1 MWIFQSAKR
10 LVLSFVCVVIL
21 VGALFWLY
29 LNIQA
34 SMQVSASEAQIQLSD
49 SLPTKIQVGN
59 YLETQ
64 SVGTLDTQLKIDQK
78 INLPLTGKY
87 LANLEFGVEVPV
99 SVSVDYQTEVLIDE
113 NMPLETTTDLI
124 YQNKLLPKF
133 PLALDIPIKLAV
145 PFHLKQDYQIPIKI
159 MFNGLVYFEFD
170 EQVRLHVLHQIA
182 HQLNLNDPM
191 TMRKI
196 ASFNATMYNTERS
209 TTANLEMNMTLPVKN
224 IHP

>member
-10 LVLSFVCVVIL
+10 LVLSFMCVVIL

-34 SMQVSASEAQIQLSD
+34 SMQVSANEAQIQLSD

-78 INLPLTGKY
+78 IHLPLHGKY
-87 LANLEFGVEVPV
+87 LANLEFEVEVPV
-99 SVSVDYQTEVLIDE
+99 SVSVDYQTEVLIDQ
-113 NMPLETTTDLI
+113 NMPLETNTDLI

-133 PLALDIPIKLAV
+133 PLTLDIPIKLAV

-159 MFNGLVYFEFD
+159 MFNGLVYFEFN
-170 EQVRLHVLHQIA
+170 EQVRLYVLHQFA
-182 HQLNLNDPM
+182 PQLNLNDPM

>member
-10 LVLSFVCVVIL
+10 LVLSFVCAVIL

-87 LANLEFGVEVPV
+87 LANLEFEVEVPV
-99 SVSVDYQTEVLIDE
+99 SVSVDYQTEVLIE
-113 NMPLETTTDLI
+113 QNMPLETTTDLI
-124 YQNKLLPKF
+124 YQNKLLPQF
-133 PLALDIPIKLAV
+133 PLTLNIPIKLAV
-145 PFHLKQDYQIPIKI
+145 PFHLKQDYQVPIKI

-170 EQVRLHVLHQIA
+170 EQVRLHVLHQFA
-182 HQLNLNDPM
+182 PQLNLNDLM
-191 TMRKI
+191 TMRKL

>member
-10 LVLSFVCVVIL
+10 LVLSLVCVVIL

-49 SLPTKIQVGN
+49 SLPTKIQVSN

-78 INLPLTGKY
+78 INLPLIGKY
-87 LANLEFGVEVPV
+87 LANLEFEVEVPV

-170 EQVRLHVLHQIA
+170 EQVRLHVLHQLA
-182 HQLNLNDPM
+182 PQLNLNDPM

>member
-87 LANLEFGVEVPV
+87 LANLEFEVEVPV

-159 MFNGLVYFEFD
+159 MFNGLVYFEFN
-170 EQVRLHVLHQIA
+170 EQVRLYVLHQFA
-182 HQLNLNDPM
+182 PQLNLNDPM

>member
-10 LVLSFVCVVIL
+10 LVLSLVCVVIL

-34 SMQVSASEAQIQLSD
+34 SMQVSASKAQIQLSD
-49 SLPTKIQVGN
+49 SLPTKIQVSN

-78 INLPLTGKY
+78 INLPLIGKY
-87 LANLEFGVEVPV
+87 LANLEFEVEVPV

-170 EQVRLHVLHQIA
+170 EQVRLHVLQQFA
-182 HQLNLNDPM
+182 PQLNLNDPM

>member
-1 MWIFQSAKR
+1 MWIFQSVKR

-21 VGALFWLY
+21 VGALFLLY

-59 YLETQ
+59 YLEAQ

-87 LANLEFGVEVPV
+87 LANLEFEVEVPV

-133 PLALDIPIKLAV
+133 PLTLDIPIELAV
-145 PFHLKQDYQIPIKI
+145 PFHLKQDYQLPIKI
-159 MFNGLVYFEFD
+159 MFNGLAYFEFD
-170 EQVRLHVLHQIA
+170 GQVRLHVLYQFA
-182 HQLNLNDPM
+182 PQLNLNDPM

-196 ASFNATMYNTERS
+196 ASFNATMYNTERT
-209 TTANLEMNMTLPVKN
+209 TTANLKMNMTLPVKN

>member
-133 PLALDIPIKLAV
+133 PLTLDIPIKLAV

-159 MFNGLVYFEFD
+159 MFNGLVYFEFN
-170 EQVRLHVLHQIA
+170 EQVRLYVLHQFA
-182 HQLNLNDPM
+182 PQLNLNDPM

>member
-49 SLPTKIQVGN
+49 SLPTKIQVSN

-170 EQVRLHVLHQIA
+170 EQVRLR
-182 HQLNLNDPM
+182 
-191 TMRKI
+191 TWR
-196 ASFNATMYNTERS
+196 
-209 TTANLEMNMTLPVKN
+209 
-224 IHP
+224 

>member
-10 LVLSFVCVVIL
+10 LVLSLVCVVIL

-34 SMQVSASEAQIQLSD
+34 SMQVSASKAQIQLSD
-49 SLPTKIQVGN
+49 SLPTKIQVSN

-78 INLPLTGKY
+78 INLPLIGKY
-87 LANLEFGVEVPV
+87 LANLEFEVEVPV

-170 EQVRLHVLHQIA
+170 EQVRLHVLHQFA
-182 HQLNLNDPM
+182 PQLNLKDPM

-209 TTANLEMNMTLPVKN
+209 TTANLEMNMTLPVKD

>member
-21 VGALFWLY
+21 VGVLFWLY

-87 LANLEFGVEVPV
+87 LANLEFEVEVPV
-99 SVSVDYQTEVLIDE
+99 SVSVDYQTEVLIDQ

-133 PLALDIPIKLAV
+133 PLTLDIPIKLAV

-170 EQVRLHVLHQIA
+170 EQVRLPVMHQFA
-182 HQLNLNDPM
+182 PQLNLNDPM

>member
-124 YQNKLLPKF
+124 YQNKLLPKL

-145 PFHLKQDYQIPIKI
+145 PFHLKQDYQVPIKI
-159 MFNGLVYFEFD
+159 MFNGLVYFEFN
-170 EQVRLHVLHQIA
+170 EQVRLYVLHQFA
-182 HQLNLNDPM
+182 PQLNLNDPM

>member
-1 MWIFQSAKR
+1 MRIFQSVKQ
-10 LVLSFVCVVIL
+10 LVLSFVCIVIL
-21 VGALFWLY
+21 VAVLFWLY

-34 SMQVSASEAQIQLSD
+34 NMQVSASEAQIQLSD

-87 LANLEFGVEVPV
+87 LANLEFEVEVPV

-133 PLALDIPIKLAV
+133 PLTLDIPIKLAV

-159 MFNGLVYFEFD
+159 MFNGLVYFEFN
-170 EQVRLHVLHQIA
+170 EQVRLYVLHQFA
-182 HQLNLNDPM
+182 PQLNLNDPM

>member
-87 LANLEFGVEVPV
+87 LANLEFEVEVPV
-99 SVSVDYQTEVLIDE
+99 SVSVDYQTEVLIDQ
-113 NMPLETTTDLI
+113 NMPLETNTDLI

-133 PLALDIPIKLAV
+133 PLTLDIPIKLAV

-159 MFNGLVYFEFD
+159 MFNGLVYFEFN
-170 EQVRLHVLHQIA
+170 EQVRLYVLHQFA
-182 HQLNLNDPM
+182 PQLNLNDPM

>member
-34 SMQVSASEAQIQLSD
+34 SMQVSANEAQIQLSD

-78 INLPLTGKY
+78 INLPLHGKY
-87 LANLEFGVEVPV
+87 LANLEFEVEVPV
-99 SVSVDYQTEVLIDE
+99 SVSVDYQTEVLIDQ
-113 NMPLETTTDLI
+113 NMPLETNTDLI
-124 YQNKLLPKF
+124 YQNKLLPRF
-133 PLALDIPIKLAV
+133 PLTLDIPIKLAV

-159 MFNGLVYFEFD
+159 MFNGLVYFEFN
-170 EQVRLHVLHQIA
+170 EQVRLYVLHQFA
-182 HQLNLNDPM
+182 PQLNLNDPM

-209 TTANLEMNMTLPVKN
+209 TTANLEMNMTLPVRN

>member
-10 LVLSFVCVVIL
+10 LILSFVCIVIL
-21 VGALFWLY
+21 VAVLFWLY

-34 SMQVSASEAQIQLSD
+34 NMQVSASEAQIQLSD

-87 LANLEFGVEVPV
+87 LANLEFEVEVPV

-133 PLALDIPIKLAV
+133 PLTLDIPIKLAV
-145 PFHLKQDYQIPIKI
+145 PFHLKQDYQVPIKI
-159 MFNGLVYFEFD
+159 MFNGLVYFEFN
-170 EQVRLHVLHQIA
+170 EQVRLYVLHQFA
-182 HQLNLNDPM
+182 PQLNLNDPM

>member
-21 VGALFWLY
+21 VGVLFWLY

-87 LANLEFGVEVPV
+87 LANLEFEVEVPV
-99 SVSVDYQTEVLIDE
+99 SVSVDYQTEVLIDQ

-133 PLALDIPIKLAV
+133 PLTLDIPIKLAV

-170 EQVRLHVLHQIA
+170 EQVRLR
-182 HQLNLNDPM
+182 
-191 TMRKI
+191 TWR
-196 ASFNATMYNTERS
+196 
-209 TTANLEMNMTLPVKN
+209 
-224 IHP
+224 

>member
-10 LVLSFVCVVIL
+10 LILSFVCVVIL

-87 LANLEFGVEVPV
+87 LANLEFEVE
-99 SVSVDYQTEVLIDE
+99 VSVDYQTEVLIDE

-145 PFHLKQDYQIPIKI
+145 PFHLKGDYQIPIKI

-170 EQVRLHVLHQIA
+170 EQVRLR
-182 HQLNLNDPM
+182 
-191 TMRKI
+191 TWR
-196 ASFNATMYNTERS
+196 
-209 TTANLEMNMTLPVKN
+209 
-224 IHP
+224 

>member
-34 SMQVSASEAQIQLSD
+34 SMQVSASKAQIQLSD
-49 SLPTKIQVGN
+49 SLPTKIQVSN

-87 LANLEFGVEVPV
+87 LANLEFEVEVPV

-159 MFNGLVYFEFD
+159 MFNGLVYFEFN
-170 EQVRLHVLHQIA
+170 EQVRLYVLHQFA
-182 HQLNLNDPM
+182 PQLNLNDPM

>member
-78 INLPLTGKY
+78 INLLLTGKY
-87 LANLEFGVEVPV
+87 LANLEFEVEVPV

-133 PLALDIPIKLAV
+133 PLTLDIPIKLAV

-159 MFNGLVYFEFD
+159 MFNGLVYFEFN
-170 EQVRLHVLHQIA
+170 EQVRLYVLHQFA
-182 HQLNLNDPM
+182 PQLNLNDPM

>member
-10 LVLSFVCVVIL
+10 LILSFVCIVIL
-21 VGALFWLY
+21 VAVLFWLY
-29 LNIQA
+29 LN
-34 SMQVSASEAQIQLSD
+34 MQVSASEAQIQLSD

-87 LANLEFGVEVPV
+87 LANLEFEVEVPV
-99 SVSVDYQTEVLIDE
+99 SVSIDYQTEVLIDQ

-133 PLALDIPIKLAV
+133 PLTLDIPIKLAV
-145 PFHLKQDYQIPIKI
+145 LFHLKQDYQIPIKI
-159 MFNGLVYFEFD
+159 MFNGLVYFEFN
-170 EQVRLHVLHQIA
+170 EQVRLYVLHQFA
-182 HQLNLNDPM
+182 PQLNLNDPM

>member
-87 LANLEFGVEVPV
+87 LANLEFEVEVPV

-133 PLALDIPIKLAV
+133 PLTLDIPIKLAI
-145 PFHLKQDYQIPIKI
+145 PFHLKGDYQIPIKI

-170 EQVRLHVLHQIA
+170 EQVRLHVLHQFA
-182 HQLNLNDPM
+182 PQLNLKDPM

>member
-87 LANLEFGVEVPV
+87 LANLEFEVEVPV

-133 PLALDIPIKLAV
+133 PLTLDIPIKLAV
-145 PFHLKQDYQIPIKI
+145 PFQLKQDYQVPIKI

-170 EQVRLHVLHQIA
+170 EQVRLHVLHHFA
-182 HQLNLNDPM
+182 AQLNLNDSM
-191 TMRKI
+191 TQ
-196 ASFNATMYNTERS
+196 
-209 TTANLEMNMTLPVKN
+209 
-224 IHP
+224 

>member
-10 LVLSFVCVVIL
+10 LVLSLVCVVIL

-87 LANLEFGVEVPV
+87 LANLEFEVEVPV

-133 PLALDIPIKLAV
+133 PLTLDIPIKLAV

-159 MFNGLVYFEFD
+159 MFNGLVYFEFN
-170 EQVRLHVLHQIA
+170 EQVRLYVLHQFA
-182 HQLNLNDPM
+182 PQLNLNDPM

>member
-10 LVLSFVCVVIL
+10 LVLSLVCVVIL

-34 SMQVSASEAQIQLSD
+34 SMQVSASKAQIQLSD

-87 LANLEFGVEVPV
+87 LANLEFEVEVPV

-133 PLALDIPIKLAV
+133 PLTLDIPIKLAV
-145 PFHLKQDYQIPIKI
+145 PFRLKQDYQVPIKI
-159 MFNGLVYFEFD
+159 MFNGLVYLEFD
-170 EQVRLHVLHQIA
+170 EQVPLDVLHQFA
-182 HQLNLNDPM
+182 PQLNLNDPM

-196 ASFNATMYNTERS
+196 ANFNATMYNIERG

>member
-1 MWIFQSAKR
+1 MRIFQSAKR
-10 LVLSFVCVVIL
+10 LILSFVCIVIL
-21 VGALFWLY
+21 VAVLFWLY

-34 SMQVSASEAQIQLSD
+34 NMQVSASEAQIQLSD

-87 LANLEFGVEVPV
+87 LANLEFEVEVPV
-99 SVSVDYQTEVLIDE
+99 SVSIDYQTEVLIDQ

-133 PLALDIPIKLAV
+133 PLTLDIPIKLAV

-170 EQVRLHVLHQIA
+170 EQVRLHVLHQFA
-182 HQLNLNDPM
+182 PQLNLNDSM

>member
-10 LVLSFVCVVIL
+10 LILSFVCVVIL

-87 LANLEFGVEVPV
+87 LANLEFEVEVPV

-113 NMPLETTTDLI
+113 NMPLETSTDLI

-133 PLALDIPIKLAV
+133 PLTLDIPIKLAV

-170 EQVRLHVLHQIA
+170 EQVRLHVLHHFA
-182 HQLNLNDPM
+182 PQLNLNDPM

-196 ASFNATMYNTERS
+196 ASFNATMYNTKRS

>member
-10 LVLSFVCVVIL
+10 LVLSLVCVVIL

-87 LANLEFGVEVPV
+87 LANLEFEVEVPV

-145 PFHLKQDYQIPIKI
+145 PFHLKQDYQVPIKI

-170 EQVRLHVLHQIA
+170 EQVRLHVLHQFA
-182 HQLNLNDPM
+182 PQLNLNYPM

>member
-78 INLPLTGKY
+78 INLPLIGKY
-87 LANLEFGVEVPV
+87 LANLEFEVEVPV

-145 PFHLKQDYQIPIKI
+145 PFHLKQDYQVPIKI
-159 MFNGLVYFEFD
+159 MFNGLVYFEFN
-170 EQVRLHVLHQIA
+170 EQVRLYVLHQFA
-182 HQLNLNDPM
+182 PQLNLNDPM

>member
-87 LANLEFGVEVPV
+87 LANLEFEVEVPV

-133 PLALDIPIKLAV
+133 PLTLDIPIKLAV
-145 PFHLKQDYQIPIKI
+145 PFQLKQDYQVPIKI

-170 EQVRLHVLHQIA
+170 EQVRLHVLHHFA
-182 HQLNLNDPM
+182 AQLNLNDSM

-196 ASFNATMYNTERS
+196 ASFNATMYNTERT
-209 TTANLEMNMTLPVKN
+209 TTANLKMNMTLPVKN